1 MKSASPS
8 CPIFSLL
15 SSSTNPRRSSATPAV
30 RLLDR
35 SRKSVSIWTT
45 VFHHRFLEIAAPA
58 AQKFCS
64 ALSILHTA
72 CQLSRCWDFLSQ
84 FRQSPSKPGF
94 PEAGVREI
102 HHRCASFDRI
112 LGNFTIAITMAGNF
126 YACSGIFPI
135 PACISSR
142 TASVLSYFHTD
153 MVFSSLLYT
162 KSARNAPVSCGFLK
176 KIDFL

>member
-94 PEAGVREI
+94 PEAGVRGI
-102 HHRCASFDRI
+102 HRRCASFDRI
-112 LGNFTIAITMAGNF
+112 LGIFTIAITMAGNF
-126 YACSGIFPI
+126 YAYSGIFPI
-135 PACISSR
+135 PVCISSHTSFGAFLFPHRHGVFLLIIHEIR
-142 TASVLSYFHTD
+142 T
-153 MVFSSLLYT
+153 
-162 KSARNAPVSCGFLK
+162 KCSCFMRIFEK
-176 KIDFL
+176 N